1 MRIFP
6 IYYVMLFYY
15 ELVICRDYEYMKIQL
30 NILRHFSAKINNTI
44 FRVYQLFLSRVFS
57 KRKMKILFSNKQDW
71 ERTIKKG
78 FQFTPHEIKFGALST
93 ENIKDFDLVM
103 PLTIPDLKYL
113 NGMYDRIKY
122 NPVPIPST
130 KAILLCD
137 DKYMLNQWLADN
149 GFGGYVPKMGG
160 AQTFPY
166 ILKKKIDEWGA
177 NTHIILDAQQEQKLT
192 EILNHPDYFTQALI
206 TGPTEYATHIF
217 IKDQK
222 IVCSINI
229 KYAFETDEPIKG
241 KDKVIYEQIC
251 DCSHLDLFLSILVSI
266 GFEGICCFNY
276 KVYDNRPFI
285 IEINPRVGGSL
296 CPYLF
301 SFVRH
306 VS

>member
-1 MRIFP
+1 
-6 IYYVMLFYY
+6 
-15 ELVICRDYEYMKIQL
+15 MKIYL
-30 NILRHFSAKINNTI
+30 NILRRFAAMVNNK
-44 FRVYQLFLSRVFS
+44 FFFVYQLVLSRLFS
-57 KRKMKILFSNKQDW
+57 KRKTTILLSNKQDW
-71 ERTIKKG
+71 ECSIKKG
-78 FQFTPHEIKFGALST
+78 FQFAPFEIKFGDLLT
-93 ENIKDFDLVM
+93 EEIRNFDLVI

-113 NGMYDRIKY
+113 NGKRDLIK
-122 NPVPIPST
+122 NNPIPIPNIE
-130 KAILLCD
+130 AILLCD
-137 DKYMLNQWLADN
+137 DKYSLNQWLVVN
-149 GFGGYVPKMGG
+149 GYERFVPKMGG
-160 AQTFPY
+160 EQTFPY

-177 NTHIILDAQQEQKLT
+177 NTHIMLNTQQEQKLAG
-192 EILNHPDYFTQALI
+192 ILDHPDYFTQALI
-206 TGPTEYATHIF
+206 AGPTEYATHIF

-241 KDKVIYEQIC
+241 KDKVIYEEIC
-251 DCSHLDLFLSILVSI
+251 GCPYLDLFSSILVSI

-301 SFVRH
+301 SFVRR